1 MRRCAISAREL
12 KKMKNKLKMPTRLT
26 ESMVVVSMGFGAI
39 YWIIDTLFYIL
50 TSDVSSVAPLFH
62 LNPRDIGCV

>member
-1 MRRCAISAREL
+1 MRYKRPGVGEVEEI
-12 KKMKNKLKMPTRLT
+12 LKMPTRFT
-26 ESMVVVSMGFGAI
+26 ESMVVVSMGFGAT

-50 TSDVSSVAPLFH
+50 ASDVSSGAPLFH